1 MVISKLTKKF
11 EGFNKFYN
19 NLVKIISNI
28 LPYTIAILII
38 LYLAGFIF
46 IITQNP
52 LPYIAQQNQPIS
64 IFYPR
69 GSSQQTILEGFAIF
83 FILVILFSSLLIMY
97 QTATKKY
104 YTTSPVIVLSLALFI
119 FFVLFLVLITILT
132 FKFSV

>member
-28 LPYTIAILII
+28 LPYTIAVLII

-52 LPYIAQQNQPIS
+52 LPYIVQQNQPIS

-132 FKFSV
+132 SKFSV

>member
-132 FKFSV
+132 SKFSV

>member
-28 LPYTIAILII
+28 LPYTIAVLII

-83 FILVILFSSLLIMY
+83 FILAILFSSLLIMY

>member
-28 LPYTIAILII
+28 LPYTIAVLII

>member
-1 MVISKLTKKF
+1 MVINKLTKKI

-19 NLVKIISNI
+19 KLVKIISNI
-28 LPYTIAILII
+28 LPYAIAIWVI

-52 LPYIAQQNQPIS
+52 LPYIAQPNQPIS

-83 FILVILFSSLLIMY
+83 FILTILFSSLLILH
-97 QTATKKY
+97 QTAVKKY
-104 YTTSPVIVLSLALFI
+104 YTTSPVITISLALFI
-119 FFVLFLVLITILT
+119 FFILFLVLITILT

>member
-1 MVISKLTKKF
+1 
-11 EGFNKFYN
+11 
-19 NLVKIISNI
+19 LVKIISNI
-28 LPYTIAILII
+28 LPYTIAVLII

>member
-28 LPYTIAILII
+28 LPYTIAVLII

-69 GSSQQTILEGFAIF
+69 GSSQQTMLEGFAIF

-132 FKFSV
+132 SKFSV

>member
-28 LPYTIAILII
+28 LPYTIAVLII

-132 FKFSV
+132 SKFSV